1 MAGMKDVARLAGVSV
16 STVSN
21 VINGRHEKMAP
32 DTLDRVEQ
40 AIRDLR
46 YTPNAA
52 ARQLKSGLAKTLGL
66 IVPSVANPFWGTTS
80 QLIEK
85 QALKLGYQVLICNAE
100 RNPALEAQYVESL
113 HGSAVRGV
121 ILGSSPVSFGHLR
134 DHAQN
139 GMKIAA
145 FDRKTKG
152 AQGVVACSVSI
163 DQEMGARLAT
173 RHLIGLGHRR
183 IGFISGPL
191 GTSSRVERLKGM
203 RAELD
208 RAGIAADE
216 SLFWL
221 GNDAQ
226 DFGDSQAAELGRRG
240 IRELLTLA
248 DPPTAV
254 FTVND
259 MYALGA
265 CSGAQDLGYRVPDTL
280 SVVGFDN
287 IVFSEVM
294 QPPLTTIHQPV
305 QEMAEIIVRKLVEI
319 LENGETADDP
329 HMELRPNLIVRASTA
344 PPPK

>member
-1 MAGMKDVARLAGVSV
+1 MSGMKDVARLAGVSV

-21 VINGRHEKMAP
+21 VVNGRHQKMAP
-32 DTLDRVEQ
+32 ETLERVEK
-40 AIRDLR
+40 AINDLK

-66 IVPSVANPFWGTTS
+66 IVPSVANPFWGNTS

-85 QALKLGYQVLICNAE
+85 QALQLGYQVLICNAE
-100 RNPALEAQYVESL
+100 RNPELEAQYIESL
-113 HGSAVRGV
+113 HGSSVRGV
-121 ILGSSPVSFGHLR
+121 ILGSSPVSFDHLR
-134 DHAQN
+134 DHAAK

-191 GTSSRVERLKGM
+191 GTSSRVSRLRGM
-203 RAELD
+203 QGELQ
-208 RAGIAADE
+208 RAGIDPDDA
-216 SLFWL
+216 LLWL
-221 GNDAQ
+221 GQGAH
-226 DFGDSQAAELGRRG
+226 DFGDSQAAELGRQG
-240 IRELLTLA
+240 IRELLTLPT
-248 DPPTAV
+248 PPTAV

-265 CSGAQDLGYRVPDTL
+265 CSGAHDLGYRVPDDL

-305 QEMAEIIVRKLVEI
+305 QDMARIIVRKLVEI
-319 LENGETADDP
+319 LENDGVAASPMRNCDP
-329 HMELRPNLIVRASTA
+329 I
-344 PPPK
+344 